1 MPAERG
7 VAGWMRDP
15 FGMCFKIAAD
25 LSLMRRQTI
34 AAMVAQISRHA
45 WARSVESLL
54 QERPLAQCSDEY
66 SFSFKMQWFI
76 HSSHH
81 FSDTKSALRDA

>member
-1 MPAERG
+1 MPEERG

-15 FGMCFKIAAD
+15 FGMCSKIAAD

-54 QERPLAQCSDEY
+54 QERPLAQCSDKR
-66 SFSFKMQWFI
+66 SFNFVKQWFI
-76 HSSHH
+76 HSSYLL
-81 FSDTKSALRDA
+81 SDTKSAL